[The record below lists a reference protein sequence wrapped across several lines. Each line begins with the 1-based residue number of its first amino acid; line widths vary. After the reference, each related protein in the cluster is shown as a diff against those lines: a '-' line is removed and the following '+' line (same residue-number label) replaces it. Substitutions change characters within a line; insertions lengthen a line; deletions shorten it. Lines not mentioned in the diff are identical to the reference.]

1 MNSEIRLCGSASCLC
16 SFLAV
21 RLGTSYITFLCFN
34 LFICNGIIVVLAY
47 CYVTNY
53 PEFSSWKQQIFT
65 ISHRFWESGIL
76 EWLSWWF
83 GSGSLVRLQ
92 SSCRWAAVIWGLH
105 RGTCLQDHSCS
116 CGQASWLC
124 AEDFSSSA
132 HGPLHRPV
140 WVSPR
145 RERERE
151 TKTDRERGQPRWRPQ
166 PFYDLVSRVT
176 RRPFSFILLIRTRH
190 SVQPTFKR
198 REIRPHLLRAA
209 SQRMWGHLF

>member
-1 MNSEIRLCGSASCLC
+1 MNSEVRLCGSASCLC

-47 CYVTNY
+47 CCVTNY

-65 ISHRFWESGIL
+65 VSHRFWESGIL

-105 RGTCLQDHSCS
+105 GGTCLQDHSCS

-151 TKTDRERGQPRWRPQ
+151 RLRQTERERA
-166 PFYDLVSRVT
+166 T
-176 RRPFSFILLIRTRH
+176 EMEATALLWPSLQSHT
-190 SVQPTFKR
+190 SS
-198 REIRPHLLRAA
+198 L
-209 SQRMWGHLF
+209 